1 MNDSSSD
8 DEEDQESLE
17 KVSTDEEE
25 REKDN
30 TGRLNTTRASNGHPI
45 DVDDACDNDYFFLHA
60 QKTHSN
66 DDCLPTT
73 SKTLL
78 EK

>member
-1 MNDSSSD
+1 LNDSSSSD
-8 DEEDQESLE
+8 DEPELE
-17 KVSTDEEE
+17 ELETPRLSTPAQL
-25 REKDN
+25 
-30 TGRLNTTRASNGHPI
+30 RLRASHGHPI
-45 DVDDACDNDYFFLHA
+45 DVEDACDNDYFFLHA

-73 SKTLL
+73 SKSL